1 MVLDINDAFP
11 FDPSETKDTD
21 GDGKGDNSDNDDD
34 DDNWPDN
41 IEVLCLT
48 EPLSSTS
55 VPLDTDGD
63 GSCDVIDAD
72 DDNDEV
78 GDLNDVFPLDSTEW
92 EDRNGDGL
100 GDNANPLSVVD
111 HMKLNPMLT
120 ILSVLVIL
128 TAIGGSVAFTLGRRK
143 GQSDDSWKDDDY
155 RRYSSSPETA
165 SDWQDT
171 PLPPLSTPISVPES
185 PEIPPE
191 LSDPEIEVPEEAWF
205 EDTEESIENESED
218 SSLSNLTVIQ
228 LKEMARERGFSGF
241 SKLKKSEIITLLET
255 EVVPEGEPEP
265 EETVVPPPPLMRAKS
280 PPPPPPGFEN
290 ASPSEPTVPV
300 RVDSWEDLPDGG
312 DYVQTE
318 PMQYVG
324 EECGTWVRQDDDSWV
339 EQ

>member
-1 MVLDINDAFP
+1 
-11 FDPSETKDTD
+11 
-21 GDGKGDNSDNDDD
+21 
-34 DDNWPDN
+34 
-41 IEVLCLT
+41 
-48 EPLSSTS
+48 

-128 TAIGGSVAFTLGRRK
+128 TAIGGAVAFTMGRRK
-143 GQSDDSWKDDDY
+143 GQSDESWKDDDY
-155 RRYSSSPETA
+155 QRYGDSPGMA
-165 SDWQDT
+165 ADWKDE
-171 PLPPLSTPISVPES
+171 PIVP
-185 PEIPPE
+185 
-191 LSDPEIEVPEEAWF
+191 LSDPGVPEPPEMPSEIAPEAPEDEVPEPPEMPPTTPEIEILEA
-205 EDTEESIENESED
+205 
-218 SSLSNLTVIQ
+218 
-228 LKEMARERGFSGF
+228 
-241 SKLKKSEIITLLET
+241 
-255 EVVPEGEPEP
+255 EP
-265 EETVVPPPPLMRAKS
+265 EETVVPPPPPPMSVKP

-290 ASPSEPTVPV
+290 ASPGEPTVPV

-324 EECGTWVRQDDDSWV
+324 EECGTWVRQDDDSWIK
-339 EQ
+339 Q